1 MKRSVGQW
9 KELFDGNTLGLFQ
22 TKKNK
27 KGECDFVLSTHS
39 KYEYFTEQEFFEL
52 VDACKQA
59 MDMIFKPKGDCYQ

>member
-1 MKRSVGQW
+1 MKRSRSQW

-27 KGECDFVLSTHS
+27 NGDCDYVLSTHS
-39 KYEYFTEQEFFEL
+39 KYEYFTEQEFMEL

-59 MDMIFKPKGDCYQ
+59 MDKLFRPKGACYQ

>member
-52 VDACKQA
+52 VYACRQA
-59 MDMIFKPKGDCYQ
+59 MDKISKPKGDCYQ